1 MSGIQVRPLAQQDI
15 LASAEYLDSEAGFDV
30 AERFLRA
37 VRAEFEAL
45 AKMPRSGALCG
56 FMSRDARDMRRWSVT
71 GFERWLIF
79 YEALDSGILVARV
92 LHGAQDIH
100 AIFD

>member
-1 MSGIQVRPLAQQDI
+1 MLSRMPQVGSLCDFKSYVMR
-15 LASAEYLDSEAGFDV
+15 DV
-30 AERFLRA
+30 
-37 VRAEFEAL
+37 
-45 AKMPRSGALCG
+45 
-56 FMSRDARDMRRWSVT
+56 RRWPVT

-79 YEALDSGILVARV
+79 YEALDSGIYVARV